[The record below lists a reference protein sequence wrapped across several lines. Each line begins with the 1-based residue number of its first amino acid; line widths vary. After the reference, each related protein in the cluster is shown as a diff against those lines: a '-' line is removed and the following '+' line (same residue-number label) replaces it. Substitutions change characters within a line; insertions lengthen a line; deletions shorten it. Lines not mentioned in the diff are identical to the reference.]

1 VEGAVSRERP
11 GAARTQSPQAP
22 GCKQYLE
29 DVLHK
34 LQALVAP
41 GHDLAEEQQAAT
53 RALFADFISGCLQ
66 MYFLHG
72 GGTGLLAAPPW
83 PEAAAPDPRAGKERA
98 PHERPWYLSEVAAA
112 PKPAETS
119 RAIAPAYPA
128 SALDAS
134 ARHAAAYPEPAHA
147 PRPQPPLAPHPLRP
161 LPVPALFERANELT
175 EREKEVLQWIAEGR
189 TSREVGLIL
198 SIAERTV
205 KFHLRN
211 IYAKLNVLNRTQA
224 VSIAN
229 RMNLG

>member
-1 VEGAVSRERP
+1 
-11 GAARTQSPQAP
+11 
-22 GCKQYLE
+22 
-29 DVLHK
+29 
-34 LQALVAP
+34 
-41 GHDLAEEQQAAT
+41 
-53 RALFADFISGCLQ
+53 
-66 MYFLHG
+66 M
-72 GGTGLLAAPPW
+72 
-83 PEAAAPDPRAGKERA
+83 
-98 PHERPWYLSEVAAA
+98 
-112 PKPAETS
+112 
-119 RAIAPAYPA
+119 APAYPA

-134 ARHAAAYPEPAHA
+134 VRRAAAYPEPAHA
-147 PRPQPPLAPHPLRP
+147 PRPQPPLPPHPLRP

>member
-1 VEGAVSRERP
+1 MEGAVSRDRP

-83 PEAAAPDPRAGKERA
+83 PDPAAPDPHPAKER
-98 PHERPWYLSEVAAA
+98 PPQERERPWYLSDVAAA

-119 RAIAPAYPA
+119 RAIAPAYHA
-128 SALDAS
+128 AALDAP
-134 ARHAAAYPEPAHA
+134 ARHAAGYPEPAHS
-147 PRPQPPLAPHPLRP
+147 PRPYPLQPPRP
-161 LPVPALFERANELT
+161 APVPALFERANDLT

-211 IYAKLNVLNRTQA
+211 IYSKLNVLNRTQA

>member
-1 VEGAVSRERP
+1 
-11 GAARTQSPQAP
+11 
-22 GCKQYLE
+22 
-29 DVLHK
+29 
-34 LQALVAP
+34 
-41 GHDLAEEQQAAT
+41 
-53 RALFADFISGCLQ
+53 

-83 PEAAAPDPRAGKERA
+83 PEPAAPDPRAAKERT

-134 ARHAAAYPEPAHA
+134 TRHAAAYPEPAAHT
-147 PRPQPPLAPHPLRP
+147 PRPHPLQPLRP

>member
-1 VEGAVSRERP
+1 MEGAVSRERP
-11 GAARTQSPQAP
+11 GGARTQSPQAP

-83 PEAAAPDPRAGKERA
+83 PEAAAPDPRAAKERT

-119 RAIAPAYPA
+119 RAIAPAYPPRRWMRRRA
-128 SALDAS
+128 TRPPIPSRRRIRRARIRCNRCVPCPSRRCSSA
-134 ARHAAAYPEPAHA
+134 P
-147 PRPQPPLAPHPLRP
+147 
-161 LPVPALFERANELT
+161 
-175 EREKEVLQWIAEGR
+175 
-189 TSREVGLIL
+189 TS
-198 SIAERTV
+198 
-205 KFHLRN
+205 
-211 IYAKLNVLNRTQA
+211 
-224 VSIAN
+224 
-229 RMNLG
+229 

>member
-1 VEGAVSRERP
+1 MPADVFPARRRHRPARRAALARSRRAGP
-11 GAARTQSPQAP
+11 ARGQGTHAARAS
-22 GCKQYLE
+22 
-29 DVLHK
+29 
-34 LQALVAP
+34 LVPERSRRRAEA
-41 GHDLAEEQQAAT
+41 GRDLA
-53 RALFADFISGCLQ
+53 RD
-66 MYFLHG
+66 
-72 GGTGLLAAPPW
+72 
-83 PEAAAPDPRAGKERA
+83 RAG
-98 PHERPWYLSEVAAA
+98 L
-112 PKPAETS
+112 
-119 RAIAPAYPA
+119 PA

-134 ARHAAAYPEPAHA
+134 TRHAAAYPEPAAHT
-147 PRPQPPLAPHPLRP
+147 PRPHPLQPLRP